1 MTWQAGKDATAE
13 ETHDWK
19 YLSLLNTSC
28 LADAAE
34 TAIGRDPVDTQIRSA
49 FSPIVNP
56 VLSTTARRPTTA
68 TATAVAAGPASPLV
82 SCSVHFHQYVQV
94 LQNLHVFHYLRR
106 ISSISLRGAGPA
118 SPMVNQTFPVHAAE
132 RRCLCQT
139 GLLEL
144 TGEAGA
150 LQRLFADNIGS
161 RIVNGIA
168 TMLLNGPVSRTII
181 NGIAASPFAHLFL
194 DGVSGAAA
202 VVGPI
207 ETNMLVRVSSTTR
220 ELLLHKYTKVRDA
233 HFLHPI
239 SCEIAARARQCL
251 YRRCRPFW
259 AHGCGEPRQERRF
272 RRQRQRAPT

>member
-94 LQNLHVFHYLRR
+94 LQNLHFSPLPEKDLFH
-106 ISSISLRGAGPA
+106 II
-118 SPMVNQTFPVHAAE
+118 E
-132 RRCLCQT
+132 RR
-139 GLLEL
+139 GP
-144 TGEAGA
+144 
-150 LQRLFADNIGS
+150 
-161 RIVNGIA
+161 GIA
-168 TMLLNGPVSRTII
+168 
-181 NGIAASPFAHLFL
+181 
-194 DGVSGAAA
+194 
-202 VVGPI
+202 
-207 ETNMLVRVSSTTR
+207 
-220 ELLLHKYTKVRDA
+220 Y
-233 HFLHPI
+233 
-239 SCEIAARARQCL
+239 
-251 YRRCRPFW
+251 
-259 AHGCGEPRQERRF
+259 GEPNLSS
-272 RRQRQRAPT
+272 A